1 GDGGQEVAA
10 NGATNISNLM
20 SHMYRNYSANVLSM
34 FTDPNASVSLPVED
48 SPLTPLTDNT
58 TANIKQEPLAVEE
71 DEEFIGYGMDFDD
84 DGEVDGDEDMQN
96 SSSQMENHYPAF
108 NFMTAYNEMIAIN
121 GGMGGSTPTNSTAGG
136 AIDYD
141 YLLAQSSSANAA
153 AVASASATAAAPPGR
168 PAPKPRGRPPPVVD
182 AYPFKCQYCTKKFR
196 DRARLRVH
204 ITKDHNLPAFE
215 CEHCH
220 WKGHNIMALNTHKLM
235 HA

>member
-1 GDGGQEVAA
+1 
-10 NGATNISNLM
+10 M

-58 TANIKQEPLAVEE
+58 TANIKQEPLAVDA

-84 DGEVDGDEDMQN
+84 DGDGGEVDAGDGDEDMQN

-121 GGMGGSTPTNSTAGG
+121 GGTGGSTPTNSTTGG

-153 AVASASATAAAPPGR
+153 AVASASATAAAPPPGR
-168 PAPKPRGRPPPVVD
+168 PPPKPRGRPPPAVD
-182 AYPFKCQYCTKKFR
+182 LYPFKCQYCTKKFR